1 MKIGDK
7 VRFIHETGGGV
18 VTRFKGKDTVIV
30 EGEDG
35 FEIPMPIS
43 ECVAVDTNEYNFQK
57 KTLTPKEE
65 PKKAPRPT
73 AARVEPLGDLLGKEN
88 EPLKEPVITFRPMER
103 PAGER
108 LNISLAY
115 LPMDEKSLSNSR
127 FEAYI
132 INESNYW
139 VYFTY
144 SVVEGRSWRV
154 RANGLLEPD
163 CKLFLE
169 EFGRDELNEME
180 RVAVQLLPFKHDKA
194 FAPKA
199 AMSIERRIDT
209 VKFYKLHL
217 FKENPFF
224 DEGALIYE
232 LVTDDKPVK
241 EIFTDA
247 SEIQRIILEKKRV
260 DEPQHPA
267 PSQKLP
273 KGNDILE
280 VDLHADALLETTAG
294 LTPFDILNHQLEVV
308 RTTIN
313 EHLKEKGKNIVFI
326 HGKGEGVLRNAIM
339 QELKRKYPRCLSQDA
354 SFQKYGFGATM
365 VIIK

>member
-18 VTRFKGKDTVIV
+18 VTGFRGKDVVIV
-30 EGEDG
+30 EGVDG
-35 FEIPMPIS
+35 FEIPMPIN

-57 KTLTPKEE
+57 KTLAPKEE
-65 PKKAPRPT
+65 PKKQVRPS
-73 AARVEPLGDLLGKEN
+73 AARLSVNDEFE
-88 EPLKEPVITFRPMER
+88 EEKEPIVSFRPMER
-103 PAGER
+103 PGGER
-108 LNISLAY
+108 LNILLAY

-144 SVVEGRSWRV
+144 AVVEGRSWRV

-163 CKLFLE
+163 SKLFLE

-180 RVAVQLLPFKHDKA
+180 RVAVQLLPFKQGKA

-199 AMSIERRIDT
+199 AMNIERRIDT

-217 FKENPFF
+217 FKENPYF
-224 DEGALIYE
+224 DDGALIYE

-241 EIFTDA
+241 EVFTDA
-247 SEIQRIILEKKRV
+247 NEIQRIILEKKSA
-260 DEPQHPA
+260 DD
-267 PSQKLP
+267 SQRPVQQTKLP
-273 KGNDILE
+273 KTSEILE
-280 VDLHADALLETTAG
+280 VDLHADSLLETTAG
-294 LTPFDILNHQLEVV
+294 LNAFDILNHQLDVV
-308 RTTIN
+308 RKTIN
-313 EHLKEKGKNIVFI
+313 EHIKEKGKKIVFI